1 MQRIASD
8 GPGVLRSGDGLRR
21 AGAALAAVPT
31 DAHLRSDEG
40 RRLAAPQVA
49 EWETT
54 NVHQVAT
61 VLTATALER
70 EESRGG
76 HARSDFPDQSDAW
89 RLRLEARLDA
99 DGTLVTRR
107 APLT

>member
-1 MQRIASD
+1 M
-8 GPGVLRSGDGLRR
+8 
-21 AGAALAAVPT
+21 PT
-31 DAHLRSDEG
+31 DAHLRTDEG

-61 VLTATALER
+61 VLTAAALER

-76 HARSDFPDQSDAW
+76 HARSDFPGPSRRGGCGWSCRSTPTA
-89 RLRLEARLDA
+89 
-99 DGTLVTRR
+99 TLVTRR
-107 APLT
+107 APR

>member
-1 MQRIASD
+1 M
-8 GPGVLRSGDGLRR
+8 
-21 AGAALAAVPT
+21 PT
-31 DAHLRSDEG
+31 DAHLRTDEG

-61 VLTATALER
+61 VLTAAALER

-76 HARSDFPDQSDAW
+76 HARSDFPETDPSW
-89 RLRLEARLDA
+89 RVRLELSLDPKG
-99 DGTLVTRR
+99 DLVSRR

>member
-1 MQRIASD
+1 MRHAT
-8 GPGVLRSGDGLRR
+8 
-21 AGAALAAVPT
+21 AALAAVPT
-31 DAHLRSDEG
+31 DAHLRTDEG

-76 HARSDFPDQSDAW
+76 HARSDFPTQVEAW
-89 RLRLEARLDA
+89 RLRLEAALA
-99 DGTLVTRR
+99 PDGTLTTSRV
-107 APLT
+107 PLT